1 MPPKK
6 QLASN
11 KSDSSDN
18 EGTPDAAVEA
28 IVHPLRRRTLCR
40 LSNLYLILRHPLIPR
55 ALNRHL
61 STRLAD
67 EYYGVP
73 NKIDALIG
81 ASLFPHLLC
90 PGVIRSYD
98 SSGPAAI
105 RTVLGYVIMG
115 SVPTLQ
121 MMAMTADC
129 RQQFLQIVIRDSDRR
144 YQCFL
149 YRFNPHDPLVLYQFN
164 RVCFGLTSS
173 PYHALRTVRQL
184 IDDDGAMYPLA
195 SRIASTS
202 LYMDDVAFSLPSE
215 SEASEASQQ
224 LIDLFKGA
232 QWDLIKWNSNYQSV
246 LDNLPASHKITK
258 EVEFDKSMQHKILGL
273 HWSTDSDE
281 FYFKISIPDDVTC
294 TKRSILSTVA
304 RLWDIM
310 GFVAPTVV
318 NLLNAAKC
326 VYRTTWRARRCWL
339 HSRERE
345 RLAAAARKWRK
356 GYLETHSDWDLT
368 NKLPIINIFETEIP
382 GDQNQRG
389 GSNQANRGAITG
401 VKREVALAFL
411 LFQGAC
417 TTGV

>member
-1 MPPKK
+1 MWRARRCWLHPRERER
-6 QLASN
+6 LAAVAS
-11 KSDSSDN
+11 
-18 EGTPDAAVEA
+18 VEA

-40 LSNLYLILRHPLIPR
+40 LSKLYLILRRPLIPR

-73 NKIDALIG
+73 NKMDALIS
-81 ASLFPHLLC
+81 ASFPTLAVSS
-90 PGVIRSYD
+90 GYD
-98 SSGPAAI
+98 SSGSAAI

-121 MMAMTADC
+121 M
-129 RQQFLQIVIRDSDRR
+129 I
-144 YQCFL
+144 
-149 YRFNPHDPLVLYQFN
+149 N

-195 SRIASTS
+195 SRITSTS

-224 LIDLFKGA
+224 LINLFKGA

-258 EVEFDKSMQHKILGL
+258 EVGFDKSMQHKILGL

-318 NLLNAAKC
+318 VLDNYSLGYPIS
-326 VYRTTWRARRCWL
+326 VYAFLDSKVALYWIRSSPHKWQTFVANRVVQITDNIPADSFYHVAGTENPADIL
-339 HSRERE
+339 SRGSPSYCP
-345 RLAAAARKWRK
+345 AAA
-356 GYLETHSDWDLT
+356 
-368 NKLPIINIFETEIP
+368 
-382 GDQNQRG
+382 
-389 GSNQANRGAITG
+389 
-401 VKREVALAFL
+401 L
-411 LFQGAC
+411 LQ
-417 TTGV
+417 